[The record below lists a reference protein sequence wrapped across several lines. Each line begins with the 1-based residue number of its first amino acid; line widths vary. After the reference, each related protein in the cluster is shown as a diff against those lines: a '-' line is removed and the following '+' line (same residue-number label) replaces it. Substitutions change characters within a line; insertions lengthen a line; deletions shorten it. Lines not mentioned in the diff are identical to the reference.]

1 MQLTDKIEKIR
12 KKSNY
17 LTIWRKKQFT
27 NEKKCSILR
36 KTRKQGLDERTAS
49 ELQRSNRER
58 NADMNKQNMEAQTPQ
73 GLYRSSF
80 EHDN

>member
-36 KTRKQGLDERTAS
+36 KTRNKGWT
-49 ELQRSNRER
+49 RE
-58 NADMNKQNMEAQTPQ
+58 Q
-73 GLYRSSF
+73 LLSSKDLT
-80 EHDN
+80 EKGMRI